1 MTVARCNNGKRE
13 CDNMELKDFMNMNKL
28 QEIQNNF
35 SEATGLAAIAV
46 GKNGEYIT
54 EGSNF
59 TDFCMKYTRGSKEGN
74 RRCVKCDNECSGTY
88 FCHAGLMDFSV
99 DIVVNGE
106 KMGAIIGGQ
115 VLPKQPDEEEFRN
128 TAKELGI
135 DPEKYIQALRKVP
148 VSTEKRI
155 RSSANLLG
163 IIVNQLVNL
172 EYFKHVNAGR
182 LDKVKDEISKSGE
195 LIAEIN
201 DNTGHLKGIANR
213 QTILSLNATIE
224 AARSRL
230 IQKQKLWAHCQCSG
244 DCDSLSL
251 STGEVPWIVVCPIYH
266 ADSSQLFQS
275 NLLGFFLR
283 LLLNHNQS
291 FFYIFKGCLSFKK
304 IKGLKYHSCILSQ
317 M

>member
-155 RSSANLLG
+155 RSSGN
-163 IIVNQLVNL
+163 
-172 EYFKHVNAGR
+172 YRKSAG
-182 LDKVKDEISKSGE
+182 KSG
-195 LIAEIN
+195 IFQAC
-201 DNTGHLKGIANR
+201 KCR
-213 QTILSLNATIE
+213 QT
-224 AARSRL
+224 
-230 IQKQKLWAHCQCSG
+230 G
-244 DCDSLSL
+244 
-251 STGEVPWIVVCPIYH
+251 
-266 ADSSQLFQS
+266 
-275 NLLGFFLR
+275 
-283 LLLNHNQS
+283 
-291 FFYIFKGCLSFKK
+291 
-304 IKGLKYHSCILSQ
+304 
-317 M
+317 